1 VSRRRDV
8 VVVGGGPVGLA
19 FAAAAAGRGLDV
31 TVVEPRPYPIDKAC
45 GEGLMPAGVR
55 ALEALGVRQRLGPA
69 DASPLRA
76 IRWIEVGRGAPGL
89 PGVIAPCAEARLP
102 PPGGL
107 GVRRTALSAALLARA
122 REAGAEVLA
131 AEVLDHRRGAD
142 EVRVR
147 TGRGGALGDAA
158 GDELRASLL
167 VAADGLASRVR
178 RREGLDAPVAGG
190 LVGPGRFGLRRHVLV
205 DSPGDAVEVH
215 LGAGVE
221 AYLTPAGAGRL
232 GVAFLF
238 RGRAEGGWAGLLA
251 HFPGLAA
258 RLAGASF
265 DSEPLGAG
273 PLARGASALRLDRL
287 VLLGDA
293 AGYLDALTGE
303 GLSLGLACAL
313 DLAALAPAALA
324 RGATRESLLPYEAAW
339 RRRFEA
345 HLRWTRLLLALTRR
359 PWLRRRALGLGAAWP
374 ATLSRLVAAAI
385 G

>member
-1 VSRRRDV
+1 MSRRRDV

-31 TVVEPRPYPIDKAC
+31 LVVEPRPYPIDKAC
-45 GEGLMPAGVR
+45 GEGLLPAGVR
-55 ALEALGVRQRLGPA
+55 ALEALGVRQRLDPA

-76 IRWIEVGRGAPGL
+76 IRWIEAGGVGGT
-89 PGVIAPCAEARLP
+89 PCAEARLP

-122 REAGAEVLA
+122 REAGAELLA
-131 AEVLDHRRGAD
+131 AEVLAHRRGAD
-142 EVRVR
+142 EVRLW
-147 TGRGGALGDAA
+147 TGRGGQGAGAEP

-167 VAADGLASRVR
+167 VAADGLASKVR
-178 RREGLDAPVAGG
+178 RREGLDAPAPGEA
-190 LVGPGRFGLRRHVLV
+190 VGPGRFGLRRHVRV
-205 DSPGDAVEVH
+205 ASPGDAVEVH
-215 LGAGVE
+215 LGDGVE

-238 RGRAEGGWAGLLA
+238 RGRAEGGWNGLLTR
-251 HFPGLAA
+251 FPALAA
-258 RLAGASF
+258 RLAGAPF
-265 DSEPLGAG
+265 ASEPLGAG

-293 AGYLDALTGE
+293 AGYLDAITGE

-313 DLAALAPAALA
+313 ELAALAPEALV
-324 RGATRESLLPYEAAW
+324 RGATRESLQPYEVAW

-345 HLRWTRLLLALTRR
+345 HLRWTRLLLSLTRR
-359 PWLRRRALGLGAAWP
+359 PWLRRQALGLGAAWP
-374 ATLSRLVAAAI
+374 STFSRLVAAAV